1 MLKAWSALAES
12 GCVPLPL
19 WPQLVQSAAGRLE
32 DSSVMVVKVWG
43 WGGGGG
49 RHVRV
54 CGCGGSV
61 MVVKEGAI
69 WVSGGEATWKPA
81 APWPCASFRPRT
93 PLSIGLARYVSSARN
108 FPYFLPPYPPR
119 RRL

>member
-43 WGGGGG
+43 GEGGGPLAPAGAECSWPSGGQQRHGGQGVCEGGGGD
-49 RHVRV
+49 V
-54 CGCGGSV
+54 C
-61 MVVKEGAI
+61 M
-69 WVSGGEATWKPA
+69 
-81 APWPCASFRPRT
+81 
-93 PLSIGLARYVSSARN
+93 
-108 FPYFLPPYPPR
+108 
-119 RRL
+119 

>member
-43 WGGGGG
+43 CGG

-54 CGCGGSV
+54 CG
-61 MVVKEGAI
+61 
-69 WVSGGEATWKPA
+69 GEALW
-81 APWPCASFRPRT
+81 WS
-93 PLSIGLARYVSSARN
+93 
-108 FPYFLPPYPPR
+108 R
-119 RRL
+119 RGRFG